1 MAVVRELL
9 ALGGRPDLRN
19 RQGATP
25 LSFAALRGHTK
36 VMRLLLDA
44 RADAA
49 LELHSGEWSAVA
61 RCVLARGGSSLCPS
75 SRW

>member
-1 MAVVRELL
+1 MRQWLAADASHVVAVHCKAGKGRTGLACACLL
-9 ALGGRPDLRN
+9 ADLG
-19 RQGATP
+19 
-25 LSFAALRGHTK
+25 LSA
-36 VMRLLLDA
+36 D
-44 RADAA
+44 ADAA